1 MNNRSKVL
9 LVDDDDFSAALVH
22 DVLSIDC
29 DIAHA
34 VDGQAALE
42 SIAQTPPDLILL
54 DVQMPGMSGL
64 ELCRTLR
71 DNADTQDLP
80 VIFLSGKVTDQ
91 DRMAG
96 YEAGGD
102 DYLTKPVSAVDL
114 RSKVKRALQLSAD
127 RARIKKNL
135 SEAVST
141 AMTALSSAAEIG
153 VVMNFLH
160 RSFTCPDYDSLVT
173 EALNVTHA
181 FGVDASIQVR
191 GAAGQISRK
200 AKGICSPLEE
210 EILTNIAAQGS
221 NVDFGNYTAFSHQ
234 HATILARNMPAG
246 DTKRYGRVKDH
257 LSLLLEAVNARLAAL
272 DHASAVTAKP
282 SENAALVENV
292 IKELEGIRGV
302 LNKTPEEK
310 AQIQEVLSRHLES
323 TFAQLRL
330 TQSIEDELVE
340 LTNKAFN
347 EALVFYGVERFSGES
362 IAALL
367 AQLKRV

>member
-9 LVDDDDFSAALVH
+9 LIDDDDFCAALVH
-22 DVLSIDC
+22 DVLSVDY
-29 DIAHA
+29 DISHA
-34 VDGQAALE
+34 VDGPSALE
-42 SIAQTPPDLILL
+42 TIAQVFPGLILL

-80 VIFLSGKVTDQ
+80 VIFLSGKVTDH

-102 DYLTKPVSAVDL
+102 DYLTKPVAAVDL
-114 RSKVKRALQLSAD
+114 RFKVKRALQLSAD

-153 VVMNFLH
+153 VVMNFLQ
-160 RSFTCPDYDSLVT
+160 RSFTCPDYDSLAS
-173 EALNVTHA
+173 EALNVTNA

-191 GAAGQISRK
+191 GTTGQISRK

-234 HATILARNMPAG
+234 YATILARNMPAG
-246 DTKRYGRVKDH
+246 DAKRYGRVKDH
-257 LSLLLEAVNARLAAL
+257 LALVLEAVNARLAVL
-272 DHASAVTAKP
+272 DHESSAR
-282 SENAALVENV
+282 SGENATLVASV
-292 IKELEGIRGV
+292 IKELEGIHGI
-302 LNKTPEEK
+302 LNKTQEEK
-310 AQIQEVLSRHLES
+310 AQIREVLSRHLES

-347 EALVFYGVERFSGES
+347 EALAFYGVERFSGES
-362 IAALL
+362 ISALL
-367 AQLKRV
+367 AQLKRA